1 MSTEASIEKPSKG
14 KAKSKKTSML
24 VKLLGVIALI
34 TIIVFVIQNI
44 VVITDV
50 RKQTV
55 ASNIDDI
62 NDIAKSYRE
71 STGLYV
77 EGTMNELDVY
87 TKSDLIQEGADS
99 EQIGEWLAT
108 TPGRRPNCF
117 SYVLFIAADGNS
129 FYDSGKRGN
138 HSDRAYYQ
146 KIASGEAEQVVNNPT
161 IAKATGKVSVM
172 FIKAARDMNGNL
184 VGMFVG
190 VVGMDYLTELIGG
203 IKIGE
208 NGFGFML
215 DGQGTV
221 IAHPNQELIM
231 EKNFLNAEDVGEDT
245 KQMAQNMVDGQTGS
259 GEVSFVDNEKK
270 VNAFVSYGNI
280 EGTPWSIAI
289 SVPLKQLNST
299 ADRLRQVLIA
309 GNVALAVVLLIVI
322 AIMISITIKPLRNVV
337 STIEDI
343 ATGNADL
350 TKRLDTTTN
359 NEIGQVVNGFN
370 NFVAK
375 LQDIM
380 TKIKNSR
387 DRLSDADKDLDFG
400 ISDTEKCIEQIIKSV
415 EIVKKSIEEQNKSVE
430 TTSSGMTQ
438 ISSNI
443 ESLEKMIQNQSNG
456 VTEASA
462 AVEEMI
468 GNISSVDTSVD
479 KLSNSF
485 VALRENAS
493 EGISKQNSV
502 TEKIEQ
508 IEIESEMLQEANHAI
523 AAIAEQTNLLAMN
536 AAIEAAHA
544 GEAGKGFSVVADEI
558 RKLSETSSEQSKTI
572 GSQLSKIK
580 DSITEVSASSADS
593 SQAFQSVSENIQAT
607 DELVRQIKSA
617 MDEQQE
623 GSKQILE
630 ALRVMSDGTMEV
642 KNASQEMANGSKT
655 VLDSVLILKEN
666 TAKINQNVEAMDTS
680 ARQVNDTK
688 NVLNNLTSQMSQAIS
703 EIGAEID
710 QFKV

>member
-1 MSTEASIEKPSKG
+1 M
-14 KAKSKKTSML
+14 KSQAINENQEESGQHKKKKML

-34 TIIVFVIQNI
+34 TVVAFVIQNL

-55 ASNIDDI
+55 ESTTNNIKE
-62 NDIAKSYRE
+62 IAQSYIE
-71 STGLYV
+71 STGMYV

-87 TKSDLIQEGADS
+87 TRSDVVRKGSSAE
-99 EQIGEWLAT
+99 EIGSWLAT
-108 TPGRRPNCF
+108 TTARRPDCF

-129 FYDSGKRGN
+129 YYDSGKRGN
-138 HSDRAYYQ
+138 HSDRAYYK
-146 KIASGEAEQVVNNPT
+146 KIIAGADHVVNNPT

-172 FIKAARDMNGNL
+172 FVKAAHDDSNNL

-190 VVGMDYLTELIGG
+190 VVGMDYLSNLVGG

-208 NGFGFML
+208 MGFGFML
-215 DGQGTV
+215 DGQGLV
-221 IAHPNQELIM
+221 IAHPNQELVM
-231 EKNFLNAEDVGEDT
+231 EKNFITAEDANNET
-245 KQMAQNMVDGQTGS
+245 RAMAQNMIDGKRDS
-259 GEVSFVDNEKK
+259 AEVSFVEGGMTIKIF
-270 VNAFVSYGNI
+270 ASYGNI
-280 EGTPWSIAI
+280 PGTPWSIAI
-289 SVPLKQLNST
+289 AVPFKQLHST
-299 ADRLRQVLIA
+299 ADRLRTVMIT
-309 GNVALAVVLLIVI
+309 GNVMLALALLIII
-322 AIMISITIKPLRNVV
+322 AIMINISIKPLRTVV
-337 STIEDI
+337 TTIEDI
-343 ATGNADL
+343 ASGNADL

-387 DRLSDADKDLDFG
+387 DRLSSADSDLESG
-400 ISDTEKCIEQIIKSV
+400 ISETENCIEQIIKNI
-415 EIVKKSIEEQNKSVE
+415 EIVRQSVEEQNDSVQS
-430 TTSSGMTQ
+430 TSSGVTQ

-443 ESLEKMIQNQSNG
+443 ESLERMIQNQSNG

-462 AVEEMI
+462 AVEQMI
-468 GNISSVDTSVD
+468 GNIASVNTSVE
-479 KLSNSF
+479 KLTSSF
-485 VALRENAS
+485 VTLRDNAS
-493 EGISKQNSV
+493 EGIAKQNSV
-502 TEKIEQ
+502 NEKIEQ
-508 IEIESEMLQEANHAI
+508 IEIESEMLQEANIAI

-580 DSITEVSASSADS
+580 DSITEVSNSSSDS

-607 DELVRQIKSA
+607 DELVRHIQSA

-630 ALRVMSDGTMEV
+630 SLKMMNDSTSEV
-642 KNASQEMANGSKT
+642 KTAGQEMKAGNQTILQEIHNLQDTTLVIKESMTEMSSGAKDMNG
-655 VLDSVLILKEN
+655 
-666 TAKINQNVEAMDTS
+666 TS
-680 ARQVNDTK
+680 AALSD
-688 NVLNNLTSQMSQAIS
+688 IS
-703 EIGAEID
+703 SKVHYSIQKIGQEID

>member
-1 MSTEASIEKPSKG
+1 MESQAINENQEESG
-14 KAKSKKTSML
+14 QHKKKKML

-34 TIIVFVIQNI
+34 TVVAFVIQNL

-55 ASNIDDI
+55 ESTTNNIKE
-62 NDIAKSYRE
+62 IAQSYIE
-71 STGLYV
+71 STGMYV

-87 TKSDLIQEGADS
+87 TRSDVVRKGAS
-99 EQIGEWLAT
+99 AEEIGSWLAT
-108 TPGRRPNCF
+108 TTARRPDCF

-129 FYDSGKRGN
+129 YYDSGKRGN
-138 HSDRAYYQ
+138 HSDRAYYK
-146 KIASGEAEQVVNNPT
+146 KIIAGADHVVNNPT

-172 FIKAARDMNGNL
+172 FVKAAHDDSNNL

-190 VVGMDYLTELIGG
+190 VVGMDYLSNLVGG

-208 NGFGFML
+208 MGFGFML
-215 DGQGTV
+215 DGQGLV
-221 IAHPNQELIM
+221 IAHPNQELVM
-231 EKNFLNAEDVGEDT
+231 EKNFITAEDANAET
-245 KQMAQNMVDGQTGS
+245 RAMAQNMIDGKRDS
-259 GEVSFVDNEKK
+259 AEVSFVEGGMTIKIF
-270 VNAFVSYGNI
+270 ASYGNI
-280 EGTPWSIAI
+280 PGTPWSIAI
-289 SVPLKQLNST
+289 AVPFKQLHST
-299 ADRLRQVLIA
+299 ADRLRTVMIT
-309 GNVALAVVLLIVI
+309 GNVMLALALLIII
-322 AIMISITIKPLRNVV
+322 AIMINISIKPLRTVV
-337 STIEDI
+337 TTIEDI
-343 ATGNADL
+343 ASGNADL

-387 DRLSDADKDLDFG
+387 DRLSSADSDLESG
-400 ISDTEKCIEQIIKSV
+400 ISETENCIEQIIKNI
-415 EIVKKSIEEQNKSVE
+415 EIVRQSVEEQNDSVQS
-430 TTSSGMTQ
+430 TSSGVTQ

-443 ESLEKMIQNQSNG
+443 ESLERMIQNQSNG

-462 AVEEMI
+462 AVEQMI
-468 GNISSVDTSVD
+468 GNIASVNTSVE
-479 KLSNSF
+479 KLTSSF
-485 VALRENAS
+485 VTLRDNAS
-493 EGISKQNSV
+493 EGIAKQNSV
-502 TEKIEQ
+502 NEKIEQ
-508 IEIESEMLQEANHAI
+508 IEIESEMLQEANIAI

-580 DSITEVSASSADS
+580 DSITEVSNSSSDS

-607 DELVRQIKSA
+607 DELVRHIQSA

-630 ALRVMSDGTMEV
+630 ALRIMSDGTIEV
-642 KNASQEMANGSKT
+642 KNASQEMAAGNKT
-655 VLDSVLILKEN
+655 ILDEVVALK
-666 TAKINQNVEAMDTS
+666 ASSSKINQNVEAMNAS
-680 ARQVNDTK
+680 AKQMNETK
-688 NVLNNLTSQMSQAIS
+688 NTLTSLTAQMSNAIA
-703 EIGAEID
+703 EIGGEID

>member
-1 MSTEASIEKPSKG
+1 MATEESNMNA
-14 KAKSKKTSML
+14 AKSKADRKRKKML

-34 TIIVFVIQNI
+34 TVVAFVVQNL

-55 ASNIDDI
+55 ESTTNNIKE
-62 NDIAKSYRE
+62 IAQSYIE
-71 STGLYV
+71 STGMYV

-87 TKSDLIQEGADS
+87 TRSDVVRRGSSAEEIGA
-99 EQIGEWLAT
+99 WLAT
-108 TPGRRPNCF
+108 TTARRPDCF

-129 FYDSGKRGN
+129 YYDSGKRGN
-138 HSDRAYYQ
+138 HSDRAYYK
-146 KIASGEAEQVVNNPT
+146 KIIAGVDHVVNNPT

-172 FIKAARDMNGNL
+172 FVKAAHDDSNNL

-190 VVGMDYLTELIGG
+190 VVGMDYLSNLVGG

-208 NGFGFML
+208 MGFGFML
-215 DGQGTV
+215 DGDGTV
-221 IAHPNQELIM
+221 IAHPMQELVM
-231 EKNFLNAEDVGEDT
+231 EKNFITADDANEET
-245 KQMAQNMVDGQTGS
+245 RIMAKNMIEGKRDSEEASFSENGR
-259 GEVSFVDNEKK
+259 VSK
-270 VNAFVSYGNI
+270 VYVSYGNVP
-280 EGTPWSIAI
+280 GTPWSIAI
-289 SVPLKQLNST
+289 AVPFKQLHST
-299 ADRLRQVLIA
+299 ADRLRTVMIT
-309 GNVALAVVLLIVI
+309 GNVLLAVTLLIII
-322 AIMISITIKPLRNVV
+322 AIMINISIKPLRTVV
-337 STIEDI
+337 NTIEDI
-343 ATGNADL
+343 ASGNADL

-370 NFVAK
+370 DFVEK
-375 LQDIM
+375 LQSIM
-380 TKIKNSR
+380 AKIKDSR
-387 DRLSDADKDLDFG
+387 DRLSSADTDLDSG
-400 ISDTEKCIEQIIKSV
+400 IAETENCIEQIIKNI
-415 EIVKKSIEEQNKSVE
+415 EDVKKSADEQNESVQS
-430 TTSSGMTQ
+430 TSSGVTQ

-443 ESLEKMIQNQSNG
+443 ESLEKMIQNQANG

-468 GNISSVDTSVD
+468 GNIASVNTSVE
-479 KLSNSF
+479 KLSKSF
-485 VALRENAS
+485 ITLRENAS

-502 TEKIEQ
+502 NEKIEQ
-508 IEIESEMLQEANHAI
+508 IEIESEMLQEANIAI
-523 AAIAEQTNLLAMN
+523 

-580 DSITEVSASSADS
+580 DSITEVSSSSADS

-630 ALRVMSDGTMEV
+630 ALRVMSDGTSEV
-642 KNASQEMANGSKT
+642 RSASQEMAEGSKT
-655 VLDSVLILKEN
+655 ILDEVSALKES
-666 TAKINQNVEAMDTS
+666 TTKINQNVESMNAN
-680 ARQVNDTK
+680 ARQMNETR
-688 NVLNNLTSQMSQAIS
+688 NELSSLTAQMSRAIS

-710 QFKV
+710 QFRV

>member
-1 MSTEASIEKPSKG
+1 MATEESNMNA
-14 KAKSKKTSML
+14 AKSKADRKRKKML

-34 TIIVFVIQNI
+34 TVVAFVVQNL

-55 ASNIDDI
+55 ESTTNNIKE
-62 NDIAKSYRE
+62 IAQSYIE
-71 STGLYV
+71 STGMYV

-87 TKSDLIQEGADS
+87 SRSDVVRKGSSAEEIGA
-99 EQIGEWLAT
+99 WLAT
-108 TPGRRPNCF
+108 TTARRPDCF

-129 FYDSGKRGN
+129 YYDSGKRGN
-138 HSDRAYYQ
+138 HSDRAYYK
-146 KIASGEAEQVVNNPT
+146 KIIAGADHVVNNPT

-172 FIKAARDMNGNL
+172 FVKAAHDDSNNL

-190 VVGMDYLTELIGG
+190 VVGMDYLSNLVGG

-208 NGFGFML
+208 MGFGFML
-215 DGQGTV
+215 DGDGTV
-221 IAHPNQELIM
+221 IAHPMQELVM
-231 EKNFLNAEDVGEDT
+231 EKNFITAEDANEET
-245 KQMAQNMVDGQTGS
+245 RIMAKNMIEGKRDSVEASFSENGR
-259 GEVSFVDNEKK
+259 VSK
-270 VNAFVSYGNI
+270 VYVSYGNVP
-280 EGTPWSIAI
+280 GTPWSIAI
-289 SVPLKQLNST
+289 AVPFKQLHST
-299 ADRLRQVLIA
+299 ADRLRRVMIT
-309 GNVALAVVLLIVI
+309 GNVLLAVTLLIII
-322 AIMISITIKPLRNVV
+322 AIMINISIKPLRTVV
-337 STIEDI
+337 NTIEDI
-343 ATGNADL
+343 ASGNADL

-370 NFVAK
+370 DFVEK
-375 LQDIM
+375 LQSIM
-380 TKIKNSR
+380 AKIKDSR
-387 DRLSDADKDLDFG
+387 DRLSSADTDLDSG
-400 ISDTEKCIEQIIKSV
+400 IAETENCIEQIIKNI
-415 EIVKKSIEEQNKSVE
+415 EDVKKSADEQSESVQS
-430 TTSSGMTQ
+430 TSSGVTQ

-443 ESLEKMIQNQSNG
+443 ESLEKMIQNQANG

-468 GNISSVDTSVD
+468 GNIASVNTSVE
-479 KLSNSF
+479 KLSKSF
-485 VALRENAS
+485 ITLRENAS

-502 TEKIEQ
+502 NEKIEQ
-508 IEIESEMLQEANHAI
+508 IEIESEMLQEANIAI

-580 DSITEVSASSADS
+580 DSITEVSSSSADS

-630 ALRVMSDGTMEV
+630 ALRVMSDGTSEV
-642 KNASQEMANGSKT
+642 RSASQEMAEGSKT
-655 VLDSVLILKEN
+655 ILDEVSALKES
-666 TAKINQNVEAMDTS
+666 TTKINQNVESMNAN
-680 ARQVNDTK
+680 ARQMNETR
-688 NVLNNLTSQMSQAIS
+688 NELSSLTAQMSRAIS